1 MKLAETTIRGETFT
15 FRVLWDCCVA
25 QMEAAEKTD
34 GGRQPYYIT
43 SMLMA
48 YLTYESYIN
57 FLEDRFAPREW
68 AKQRE
73 FFGPKSQSG
82 YRGISGK
89 LKYLC
94 EKIPIEGI
102 KRDRRPMK
110 TISELKKIRD
120 FLSHGPMERYE
131 KTIVHQRGKEPPLFG
146 YGKIDRLVSQA
157 SATKA
162 VQDVKEAIIFLHSQA
177 FEHTNDIWFG
187 KDPFDDFIAHADS
200 DSKTKA

>member
-1 MKLAETTIRGETFT
+1 
-15 FRVLWDCCVA
+15 
-25 QMEAAEKTD
+25 MEAAEKTD
-34 GGRQPYYIT
+34 GSRQPYYIT

-57 FLEDRFAPREW
+57 FLGDRFAAKEW

-73 FFGPKSQSG
+73 FFGPKSQNG

-110 TISELKKIRD
+110 TITELKKIRD
-120 FLSHGPMERYE
+120 FLSHGPVDRYE
-131 KTIVHQRGKEPPLFG
+131 KTIVHQRDKEPPLFG
-146 YGKIDRLVSQA
+146 YGTIDRFVSQT
-157 SATKA
+157 SAVRA
-162 VQDVKEAIIFLHSQA
+162 VQDVKEVIRFLHNQA
-177 FEHTNDIWFG
+177 SKHTHDIWFG

-200 DSKTKA
+200 DSRTKA